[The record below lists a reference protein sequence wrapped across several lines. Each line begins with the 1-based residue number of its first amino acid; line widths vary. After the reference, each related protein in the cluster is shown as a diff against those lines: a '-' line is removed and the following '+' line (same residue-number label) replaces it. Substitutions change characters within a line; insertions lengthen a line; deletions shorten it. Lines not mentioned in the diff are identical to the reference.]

1 MSAELYDAGWLAPL
15 RALRSTSC
23 PRRTPARA
31 RPRSPFPSRRP
42 RSKLPSRRPSAP
54 TATAPPNPNCLPR
67 TGRPARRRGPAAE
80 GLEAVDEDP
89 APRKVFGMSLTRS
102 RKAKSKDAPE
112 LDSAIEIAI
121 EVLPEPVAVEAIEAP
136 APELEAAARRRPRAP
151 RRATPNSPAVAPNEI
166 VALEPTVTD
175 HTDEVRAMRALLEAS
190 EQVRQAAEART
201 AAAEAQLRTVTNSVQ
216 EWQIRHREA
225 EATITELAGSL
236 TGAEGRMAELHQQLS
251 AMQAERDELVSQLD
265 AATSPASS

>member
-1 MSAELYDAGWLAPL
+1 
-15 RALRSTSC
+15 
-23 PRRTPARA
+23 
-31 RPRSPFPSRRP
+31 
-42 RSKLPSRRPSAP
+42 
-54 TATAPPNPNCLPR
+54 
-67 TGRPARRRGPAAE
+67 
-80 GLEAVDEDP
+80 
-89 APRKVFGMSLTRS
+89 
-102 RKAKSKDAPE
+102 
-112 LDSAIEIAI
+112 
-121 EVLPEPVAVEAIEAP
+121 
-136 APELEAAARRRPRAP
+136 
-151 RRATPNSPAVAPNEI
+151 
-166 VALEPTVTD
+166 
-175 HTDEVRAMRALLEAS
+175 MRALLEAS